1 LRLFAS
7 VRNSLA
13 RRSVHARRPFVF
25 GVPKYHRLVGP
36 EGGAATERFLVL
48 QHERGR
54 RAALG
59 PRVIDTHSGHWI
71 SASGRKRATELCTR
85 LVVLPQC

>member
-1 LRLFAS
+1 M
-7 VRNSLA
+7 
-13 RRSVHARRPFVF
+13 F
-25 GVPKYHRLVGP
+25 GVAKHHRLDGP

-59 PRVIDTHSGHWI
+59 PSAIDARDTHSGAELAPQSFLNLGNLGLQAAPVTGAIDTAI
-71 SASGRKRATELCTR
+71 SRPGPA
-85 LVVLPQC
+85 